1 MIKAELFKTDD
12 EYFDCN
18 NEKCQHSLNYHYYH
32 EDDKAFYLK
41 QNISCLSIEIDSYTV
56 SLTYCPDC
64 MKIIYQQFK
73 SVLDP
78 KLRPFL

>member
-1 MIKAELFKTDD
+1 MISMSLFKTDD
-12 EYFDCN
+12 EYYNCD
-18 NEKCQHSLNYHYYH
+18 NENCQHSLNYHYFH
-32 EDDKAFYLK
+32 KEDNSFYLK
-41 QNISCLSIEIDSYTV
+41 QNISCLSIEISDYVASQ
-56 SLTYCPDC
+56 TYCPDC